1 MLHKTL
7 NELEVDFK
15 RNIIEAENSL
25 EKTERLQEKTR
36 KKLARILLRN
46 ELKDMDEHEV
56 RIHLLE
62 AVDLIQESMDIT
74 IEVIYDLNW
83 IRGAV

>member
-74 IEVIYDLNW
+74 NEVIYDLNW